1 MPGAPGTPTFPI
13 PSHVALLHYGEAEL
27 RAAALPF
34 LQAGLD
40 QPSEAL
46 FCFGE
51 PGAGERLLR
60 DLAALTG
67 RDFSPEYRAGR
78 IVVGQSSPD
87 VDRQLENFI
96 GPLEV
101 LRASG
106 FTLVRF
112 VGIVAWNAPHFPP
125 PEDFLWF
132 ESKVNEFLPEFP
144 AIGLCPYDL
153 ARMPARAI
161 AYGGLE
167 THPFVLSGGALRQNP
182 QFIAPDRYLRERLVD
197 LQDGPRADRA
207 DPPDELDPT

>member
-1 MPGAPGTPTFPI
+1 VGAPGTQTFPV

-27 RAAALPF
+27 RLAALPF

-40 QPSEAL
+40 HPSEAL

-51 PGAGERLLR
+51 PGAGARLLH
-60 DLAALTG
+60 DLELAAG
-67 RDFSPEYRAGR
+67 RDFSPERRAGR
-78 IVVGQSSPD
+78 IAIGLADPD

-96 GPLEV
+96 TPLEV
-101 LRASG
+101 FRASG

-132 ESKVNEFLPEFP
+132 ESKVNEFLVEFP

-161 AYGGLE
+161 AYGALE
-167 THPFVLSGGALRQNP
+167 AHPLVLSGGVLRQNP
-182 QFIAPDRYLRERLVD
+182 QFIPPGLYLGERLLRLPWLRD
-197 LQDGPRADRA
+197 
-207 DPPDELDPT
+207 